1 MQKSKK
7 ARSSISGQSS
17 QTQVLES
24 AEEVIKRQVAA
35 NRREEIR
42 RYLQLFGYKPE
53 RSILQ
58 VHVAGYFGRR
68 SGRREPTPQEALR
81 RARSVE
87 RYGAPTFV
95 VVGRTH
101 DPSIMERLVPPKK
114 GKGDVEKSSPG
125 YLGYL
130 FKKMDKE
137 SKSPDELLPLDFVPI
152 NLDYPEDWKRMFATR
167 GFLVAMHVPSDFA
180 KKKNELMRQL
190 RQMRRSVD
198 VRKPWDFLS
207 ELESYGYERVKSRNE
222 NFE

>member
-1 MQKSKK
+1 MISCLSLNMQKSKK

-24 AEEVIKRQVAA
+24 AEEVIK
-35 NRREEIR
+35 

-125 YLGYL
+125 Y
-130 FKKMDKE
+130 
-137 SKSPDELLPLDFVPI
+137 
-152 NLDYPEDWKRMFATR
+152 
-167 GFLVAMHVPSDFA
+167 
-180 KKKNELMRQL
+180 
-190 RQMRRSVD
+190 
-198 VRKPWDFLS
+198 
-207 ELESYGYERVKSRNE
+207 
-222 NFE
+222 